1 MANFCKY
8 EWPILRKEQTFC
20 TKINRALGGGE
31 QNNPSQQMD
40 AWTVHDFEKQL
51 RCVFVLFAF
60 CFFVFKWERSERLFY
75 TVDKWGACL
84 CYLFGLSFFFFF
96 HLEIVCKTFVPFA
109 PSPPPSPE
117 HSTCPFH
124 GKLHSVSLPSCVLP
138 SFLFPPS
145 FSSSNIFWMCAM
157 WQTLGS
163 VQRNVAIRNNDQSFP
178 FSIIGWLGRD
188 IK

>member
-1 MANFCKY
+1 MANFCKH

-96 HLEIVCKTFVPFA
+96 PPRNSLQDFRPFCSLSTPIPRALDLSFPWKTPF
-109 PSPPPSPE
+109 SLPPS
-117 HSTCPFH
+117 
-124 GKLHSVSLPSCVLP
+124 LRP
-138 SFLFPPS
+138 SFLPFPS
-145 FSSSNIFWMCAM
+145 LLLLFKHILNVCYVTDTGLSSKECSH
-157 WQTLGS
+157 Q
-163 VQRNVAIRNNDQSFP
+163 
-178 FSIIGWLGRD
+178 
-188 IK
+188 K